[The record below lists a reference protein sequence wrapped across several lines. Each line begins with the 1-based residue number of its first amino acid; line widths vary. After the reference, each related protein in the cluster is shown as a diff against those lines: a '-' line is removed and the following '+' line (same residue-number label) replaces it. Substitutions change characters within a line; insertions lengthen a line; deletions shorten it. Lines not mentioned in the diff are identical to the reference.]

1 MQVVGKN
8 KAAYALHKRSG
19 YQLWRLINCGEVIA
33 EAGYCNGYKK
43 KYASNQAYEKFMA
56 CFHQFCPFMLNLL

>member
-1 MQVVGKN
+1 MEVEGIN
-8 KAAYALHKRSG
+8 KTAYALHKRPG
-19 YQLWRLINCGEVIA
+19 CQLWCLINCGEVIT

-56 CFHQFCPFMLNLL
+56 CFH